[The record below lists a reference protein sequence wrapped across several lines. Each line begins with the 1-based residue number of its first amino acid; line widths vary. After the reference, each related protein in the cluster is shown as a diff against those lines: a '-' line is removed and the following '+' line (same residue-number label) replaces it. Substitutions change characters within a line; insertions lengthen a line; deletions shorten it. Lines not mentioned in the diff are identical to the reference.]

1 MLNDLRELWGSR
13 ELILMLVR
21 RDLRVRYKN
30 SALGFLWSLAPL
42 LLQTLVISVVVK
54 RIYGVGPHDLTAYVL
69 CAYIPWNF
77 MQVALLDGASSVL
90 VQYQLLK
97 KVYFPRETLPIAA
110 VLSNLV
116 HLLLA
121 IGVFFVYRYV
131 LTPLVFGWP
140 GPPPLAVLCL
150 PLLVVVAFFLVL
162 GITFFTSAMNVFHE
176 DVKFII
182 QSLLNLAFF
191 ALPIAW
197 FTEQLFYSKSIPAR
211 WHHPLT
217 VLYNAFPVSW
227 LISAFRQALLPRADI
242 GPTVPLPGGGVHHVV
257 ILTAPF
263 DLRYL
268 LLSLVTSLSLAV
280 AGYAYFNRRKW
291 DFVERP

>member
-1 MLNDLRELWGSR
+1 MLNDLRELFRSR

-30 SALGFLWSLAPL
+30 SALGFLWSLVPL
-42 LLQTLVISVVVK
+42 ILQTFVISVVVK
-54 RIYGVGPHDLTAYVL
+54 RIYGVGPRDLTAYVL

-77 MQVALLDGASSVL
+77 MQVGLLDGASSVL
-90 VQYQLLK
+90 SQYPLLK
-97 KVYFPRETLPIAA
+97 KVYFPREALPVAA

-121 IGVFFVYRYV
+121 IGVFFIYRYA

-140 GPPPLAVLCL
+140 GPPPAAVLCL
-150 PLLVVVAFFLVL
+150 PLLVVIAFFLVL
-162 GITFFTSAMNVFHE
+162 GITFFTSAWNVFQE
-176 DVKFII
+176 DVKFIV

-211 WHHPLT
+211 LHHPLT

-227 LISAFRQALLPRADI
+227 LISAFRQTLLPRADI
-242 GPTVPLPGGGVHHVV
+242 GPTLPQPGGGSHHTVV
-257 ILTAPF
+257 LTAPF
-263 DLRYL
+263 DPRYMA
-268 LLSLVTSLSLAV
+268 LSLVTSLALAL